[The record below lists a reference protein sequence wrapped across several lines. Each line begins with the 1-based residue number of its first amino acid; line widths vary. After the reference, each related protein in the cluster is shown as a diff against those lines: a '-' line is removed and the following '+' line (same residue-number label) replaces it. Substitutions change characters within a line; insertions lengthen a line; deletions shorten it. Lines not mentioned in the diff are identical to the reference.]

1 MKDYAHQ
8 QRAPRK
14 HWVGWAGVVLLHGL
28 ILWAINSGL
37 TRQPVKRVSVPVQA
51 QLIEEVKPVLPP
63 PPLLPP
69 PSPSK
74 NVPPPPTP
82 AYVPPVDVPVTS
94 APPSNVVISTVSSPP
109 PTPPS
114 PPAPAPLL
122 PPQLPSMVRV
132 APVINAA
139 VNCERPQYPSA
150 SRRAEEEGVVQLKF
164 MIGVDG
170 LVVRAEIE
178 KSSGYAR
185 LDEAARTA
193 MSRCQF
199 KPGTVDGK
207 PEPSWASMR
216 YVWRLE

>member
-1 MKDYAHQ
+1 
-8 QRAPRK
+8 
-14 HWVGWAGVVLLHGL
+14 
-28 ILWAINSGL
+28 
-37 TRQPVKRVSVPVQA
+37 
-51 QLIEEVKPVLPP
+51 
-63 PPLLPP
+63 
-69 PSPSK
+69 
-74 NVPPPPTP
+74 
-82 AYVPPVDVPVTS
+82 
-94 APPSNVVISTVSSPP
+94 
-109 PTPPS
+109 
-114 PPAPAPLL
+114 
-122 PPQLPSMVRV
+122 MVRV